1 MNETQTAILLAL
13 ANGHDQRHGTDD
25 IKVQAWF
32 SLFSQEAPS
41 MEYEWAVARV
51 NWHYART
58 TDMLM
63 PAHLVRAWKE
73 HRSRQH
79 DQHVLTPGPSTP
91 MPEWFKDAYLR
102 RADDKAENATIDSP

>member
-25 IKVQAWF
+25 VKVQAWF
-32 SLFSQEAPS
+32 SLFSQEAPD
-41 MEYEWAVARV
+41 MDHEWAVARV

-63 PAHLVRAWKE
+63 PSHLVTAWRNERRRAME
-73 HRSRQH
+73 R
-79 DQHVLTPGPSTP
+79 LAIPSGAGTP
-91 MPEWFKDAYLR
+91 MPDWFKDEIRRLR
-102 RADDKAENATIDSP
+102 G

>member
-32 SLFSQEAPS
+32 SLFSQEAPD
-41 MEYEWAVARV
+41 MEHEWAVTRV

-63 PAHLVRAWKE
+63 PSHLVRGWKD
-73 HRSRQH
+73 HKSRQR
-79 DQHVLTPGPSTP
+79 DRNAIPTGPGTP
-91 MPEWFKDAYLR
+91 MPEWFKEAYKR
-102 RADDKAENATIDSP
+102 RSYGEAKDVTIDSP